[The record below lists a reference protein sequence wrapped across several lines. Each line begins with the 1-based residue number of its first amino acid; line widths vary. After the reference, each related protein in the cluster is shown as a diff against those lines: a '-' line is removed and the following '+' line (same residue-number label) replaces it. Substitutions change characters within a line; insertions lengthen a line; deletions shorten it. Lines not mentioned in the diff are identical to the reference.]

1 VKSLAELRLVLNL
14 PYIVKTVVNSVQ
26 EGPMS
31 LVFATILGFMF
42 SPQPNALCAEVLH
55 QLRTEH
61 HMEVTSAQT
70 VDDTLVYLLVDESHK
85 KTAQIGCR
93 LLPQP

>member
-1 VKSLAELRLVLNL
+1 MRSVLKC
-14 PYIVKTVVNSVQ
+14 YINC
-26 EGPMS
+26 G
-31 LVFATILGFMF
+31 
-42 SPQPNALCAEVLH
+42 
-55 QLRTEH
+55 TEH

>member
-1 VKSLAELRLVLNL
+1 
-14 PYIVKTVVNSVQ
+14 
-26 EGPMS
+26 MS
-31 LVFATILGFMF
+31 LVFATILGFIF

-61 HMEVTSAQT
+61 RMEVTSAQT
-70 VDDTLVYLLVDESHK
+70 VDGTLVYLLVDQSHK

-93 LLPQP
+93 LISEP